1 MVQARQV
8 NAKVALFIWALA
20 AFFFFYLSYNYVQV
34 TMHDKQFVDYLQFVV
49 QLAGTENRSA
59 KDIKELLL
67 VKADQLSLPVS
78 NEQIAIKG
86 VGQNLNV
93 IVKYDVDID
102 FPLTQRQIYTKAFA
116 HDIKFISPH

>member
-1 MVQARQV
+1 MARPV
-8 NAKVALFIWALA
+8 NAKVALLIWAVV
-20 AFFFFYLSYNYVQV
+20 AFLYFYLSYDYVQV

-67 VKADQLSLPVS
+67 VKAEQLSLPVS
-78 NEQIAIKG
+78 NDQIAIKG
-86 VGQNLNV
+86 VGQSLNV
-93 IVKYDVDID
+93 IVKYDVGID

-116 HDIKFISPH
+116 HDIKFIGPH

>member
-1 MVQARQV
+1 MVETRQ
-8 NAKVALFIWALA
+8 NAKVALLIWAVV
-20 AFFFFYLSYNYVQV
+20 AFLYFYLSYNYVQV

-78 NEQIAIKG
+78 NDQIAIKG
-86 VGQNLNV
+86 IGQSLNI
-93 IVKYDVDID
+93 IVKYDVGID